1 MHLEVNN
8 DLELPFPEE
17 IEGLIRSL
25 PLGQSKG
32 IRSFSTTRM
41 LQMSA
46 NPKMLTKKKM
56 PSKRITNAI
65 EEFLHKNPSH

>member
-1 MHLEVNN
+1 MVQAKSNKMHLEVNN

-17 IEGLIRSL
+17 IESLIRSL

-41 LQMSA
+41 LLRECLQIKDA
-46 NPKMLTKKKM
+46 YKKEDAFK
-56 PSKRITNAI
+56 KDY
-65 EEFLHKNPSH
+65 